1 MISVRREYQLRRLAG
16 QPRRGFTLVEILVSA
31 VILAVGLIPLIQA
44 TNVTITGIRS
54 AAARTEVDELVSRDL
69 NWISWYAKA
78 WNCTTGSYATC
89 TTQSQ
94 SGILRYNVAQACSTL
109 AANFLTS
116 ASTVAVGA
124 GVPPKPF
131 PVPAAA
137 GDAQVLQV
145 FEGLSLARTIA
156 LSASPRPERLE
167 VTYTYPGP
175 PAIQRSS
182 SVLIQAGGWCQ
193 P

>member
-1 MISVRREYQLRRLAG
+1 
-16 QPRRGFTLVEILVSA
+16 LVEVLVSA
-31 VILAVGLIPLIQA
+31 VILAVGLIPIIQA
-44 TNVTITGIRS
+44 SNITIASMRS
-54 AAARTEVDELVSRDL
+54 DTAGTEVDALVSRDL
-69 NWISWYAKA
+69 NWIRWYANA
-78 WNCTTGSYATC
+78 WNCTTGSYVTC

-94 SGILRYNVAQACSTL
+94 SSILRYNAAQACSTL
-109 AANFLTS
+109 AANFLTAAS
-116 ASTVAVGA
+116 AVAVGV
-124 GVPPKPF
+124 GVPPRPF

-137 GDAQVLQV
+137 GVAQVLQAV
-145 FEGLSLARTIA
+145 EGGNITRTIA

-193 P
+193 H

>member
-1 MISVRREYQLRRLAG
+1 VTRVRRQDQLRRLAA
-16 QPRRGFTLVEILVSA
+16 QPSRGFTLVEVLVSA
-31 VILAVGLIPLIQA
+31 VILAVGLIPIIQA
-44 TNVTITGIRS
+44 SNITIASMRS
-54 AAARTEVDELVSRDL
+54 DAASTEVDALVSRDL

-89 TTQSQ
+89 TTQTQ
-94 SGILRYNVAQACSTL
+94 SGILRYNSAQACSTL
-109 AANFLTS
+109 AANFLTAAS
-116 ASTVAVGA
+116 AFAVGV
-124 GVPPKPF
+124 GVPPRPF

-137 GDAQVLQV
+137 GVAQVLQAV
-145 FEGLSLARTIA
+145 EGVNITRTIA

-193 P
+193 H

>member
-1 MISVRREYQLRRLAG
+1 VTRVRRQYQLRRLET
-16 QPRRGFTLVEILVSA
+16 QPRRGFTLVEVLVSA
-31 VILAVGLIPLIQA
+31 VILAVGLIAIIQA
-44 TNVTITGIRS
+44 SNITIASMRS
-54 AAARTEVDELVSRDL
+54 DAARTEVDALVSRDL
-69 NWISWYAKA
+69 NWIKWYANA

-94 SGILRYNVAQACSTL
+94 SGILRYKVSQVCSTL
-109 AANFLTS
+109 AANFLTAAS
-116 ASTVAVGA
+116 ADAVGV
-124 GVPPKPF
+124 GVPPRPF

-137 GDAQVLQV
+137 GVAQVLQAV
-145 FEGLSLARTIA
+145 EGGNITRTIA

-193 P
+193 H